1 MRPAALILAV
11 AIALGGCG
19 ASDEGPS
26 PAAGAGGSPIP
37 KGDWGPTEPGTGE
50 RERPVAPPRKAP
62 SAAVA
67 SLLEAG
73 TIGVVGVE
81 GAVGVKPVS
90 LEVSADGTLE
100 DLRWDRW
107 DDRGAEGT
115 GTLKVRDC
123 DPTCASGGRDSFLAT
138 IRLSEPRL
146 CGRATYFDR
155 ARVELDGAPESLGP
169 PATYVRAP
177 C

>member
-1 MRPAALILAV
+1 MRRAALILAV
-11 AIALGGCG
+11 AIALGGCE
-19 ASDEGPS
+19 ATDEGPS
-26 PAAGAGGSPIP
+26 SAAAPAVP

-50 RERPVAPPRKAP
+50 RARPVAPPRKAP
-62 SAAVA
+62 SAAVTG
-67 SLLEAG
+67 LLAAG
-73 TIGVVGVE
+73 TVGVVGVE
-81 GAVGVKPVS
+81 GAIGVEPAS
-90 LEVSADGTLE
+90 LDVSADGVLE

-107 DDRGAEGT
+107 DDRGAEGS

-123 DPTCASGGRDSFLAT
+123 DPTCASGGHDAFRAT

-146 CGRATYFDR
+146 CGAATYFDR
-155 ARVELDGAPESLGP
+155 ARVELDGAPESVGP